1 MSASVNRILE
11 EFKRLS
17 DEEKREMM
25 ERLAVEEFYSQVLQQ
40 SLKDWDNPKD
50 DAYNDL

>member
-11 EFKRLS
+11 EFRRLP
-17 DEEKREMM
+17 DEEKREMIKCL
-25 ERLAVEEFYSQVLQQ
+25 EAEEFYCQVLHQ
-40 SLKDWDNPKD
+40 SLQEWDNPKD